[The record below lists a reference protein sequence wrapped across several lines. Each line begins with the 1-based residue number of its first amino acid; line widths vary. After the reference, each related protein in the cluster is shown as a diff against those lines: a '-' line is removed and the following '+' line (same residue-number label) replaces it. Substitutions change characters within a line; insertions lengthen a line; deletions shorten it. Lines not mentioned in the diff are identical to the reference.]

1 MRAIARTADRAIEV
15 EDISVALVEFKN
27 GCVATVIN
35 SILSPREETY
45 LRIDLQQA
53 TVELRHLYGY
63 DNSSWRFTP
72 APGAAADAQAALVA
86 TPTNPG
92 PQVVNPVAAA
102 GYAALC
108 ALPTPDV
115 PANHTT
121 QIGAILTDVAA
132 GTLPLTAGDQARR
145 TIELL
150 TVWAAHAQGY
160 TAYERPASDAERPQA
175 IRVGVAPAVIIVI
188 AIAGAVIAVSVT
200 GIAWAVVHYKE
211 AQVLSDEI
219 ALIEQNP
226 ALADAIAKVNQSAP
240 SSSPADDA
248 ASMGGGWGWL
258 LAALG
263 IAGAAAF
270 ILPKLGK

>member
-1 MRAIARTADRAIEV
+1 MATSTIPVSSDTVVGMINDMRIAAEQSIASVQASIESKSDGLARV
-15 EDISVALVEFKN
+15 VA
-27 GCVATVIN
+27 AY
-35 SILSPREETY
+35 R
-45 LRIDLQQA
+45 
-53 TVELRHLYGY
+53 
-63 DNSSWRFTP
+63 
-72 APGAAADAQAALVA
+72 ALVA
-86 TPTNPG
+86 STGARLIRAQVSVTRALAAKPG
-92 PQVVNPVAAA
+92 
-102 GYAALC
+102 
-108 ALPTPDV
+108 D
-115 PANHTT
+115 PA
-121 QIGAILTDVAA
+121 
-132 GTLPLTAGDQARR
+132 LTALLKR

-150 TVWAAHAQGY
+150 TVWAAHARGY

>member
-1 MRAIARTADRAIEV
+1 
-15 EDISVALVEFKN
+15 
-27 GCVATVIN
+27 VATSTIPVSSDTVVGMIN
-35 SILSPREETY
+35 DMRIAAEQSIASV
-45 LRIDLQQA
+45 QA
-53 TVELRHLYGY
+53 SIESKSDGLARVV
-63 DNSSWRFTP
+63 
-72 APGAAADAQAALVA
+72 AAYRALVA
-86 TPTNPG
+86 STGARLIRAQVSVTRALAAKPGDPT
-92 PQVVNPVAAA
+92 
-102 GYAALC
+102 
-108 ALPTPDV
+108 
-115 PANHTT
+115 
-121 QIGAILTDVAA
+121 
-132 GTLPLTAGDQARR
+132 LTALLKR

-175 IRVGVAPAVIIVI
+175 IRVGVASAVIIVI

>member
-1 MRAIARTADRAIEV
+1 VTRALAA
-15 EDISVALVEFKN
+15 K
-27 GCVATVIN
+27 
-35 SILSPREETY
+35 
-45 LRIDLQQA
+45 
-53 TVELRHLYGY
+53 
-63 DNSSWRFTP
+63 
-72 APGAAADAQAALVA
+72 PGD
-86 TPTNPG
+86 PT
-92 PQVVNPVAAA
+92 
-102 GYAALC
+102 
-108 ALPTPDV
+108 
-115 PANHTT
+115 
-121 QIGAILTDVAA
+121 
-132 GTLPLTAGDQARR
+132 LTALLKR

>member
-1 MRAIARTADRAIEV
+1 
-15 EDISVALVEFKN
+15 
-27 GCVATVIN
+27 VATSTIPVSSDTVVGMIN
-35 SILSPREETY
+35 DMRIAAEQSIASV
-45 LRIDLQQA
+45 QA
-53 TVELRHLYGY
+53 SIESKSDGLARVV
-63 DNSSWRFTP
+63 
-72 APGAAADAQAALVA
+72 AAYRALVA
-86 TPTNPG
+86 STGARLIRAQVSVTRALAAKPGDPT
-92 PQVVNPVAAA
+92 
-102 GYAALC
+102 
-108 ALPTPDV
+108 
-115 PANHTT
+115 
-121 QIGAILTDVAA
+121 
-132 GTLPLTAGDQARR
+132 LTALLKR

>member
-1 MRAIARTADRAIEV
+1 MATSTIPVSSDTVVGMINDMRIAAEQSIASVQASIESKSDGLARV
-15 EDISVALVEFKN
+15 VA
-27 GCVATVIN
+27 AY
-35 SILSPREETY
+35 R
-45 LRIDLQQA
+45 
-53 TVELRHLYGY
+53 
-63 DNSSWRFTP
+63 
-72 APGAAADAQAALVA
+72 ALVA
-86 TPTNPG
+86 STGARLIRAQVSVTRALAAKPGDPT
-92 PQVVNPVAAA
+92 
-102 GYAALC
+102 
-108 ALPTPDV
+108 
-115 PANHTT
+115 
-121 QIGAILTDVAA
+121 
-132 GTLPLTAGDQARR
+132 LTALLKR

>member
-1 MRAIARTADRAIEV
+1 M
-15 EDISVALVEFKN
+15 N
-27 GCVATVIN
+27 VATSTIPVSSDTVVGMIN
-35 SILSPREETY
+35 DMRIAAEQSIASV
-45 LRIDLQQA
+45 QA
-53 TVELRHLYGY
+53 SIE
-63 DNSSWRFTP
+63 SKS
-72 APGAAADAQAALVA
+72 DALARVVASYRALVA
-86 TPTNPG
+86 STGARLIRAQVLVTRALAAKPGDPT
-92 PQVVNPVAAA
+92 
-102 GYAALC
+102 
-108 ALPTPDV
+108 
-115 PANHTT
+115 
-121 QIGAILTDVAA
+121 
-132 GTLPLTAGDQARR
+132 LTALLKR

-160 TAYERPASDAERPQA
+160 TAYERPASDSERPQA

>member
-1 MRAIARTADRAIEV
+1 MTTLPVNTDSVVERIQAMRISAEGALGSVQASLAKSGEPLARVVAAYRELVGKTGSRIIQAQVKVIQARSKNPTDPTLIAMERR
-15 EDISVALVEFKN
+15 
-27 GCVATVIN
+27 
-35 SILSPREETY
+35 
-45 LRIDLQQA
+45 
-53 TVELRHLYGY
+53 TVEL
-63 DNSSWRFTP
+63 
-72 APGAAADAQAALVA
+72 
-86 TPTNPG
+86 
-92 PQVVNPVAAA
+92 
-102 GYAALC
+102 
-108 ALPTPDV
+108 
-115 PANHTT
+115 
-121 QIGAILTDVAA
+121 
-132 GTLPLTAGDQARR
+132 LTAW
-145 TIELL
+145 T
-150 TVWAAHAQGY
+150 AHARGY
-160 TAYERPASDAERPQA
+160 TAYERPATEAEKGGA
-175 IRVGVAPAVIIVI
+175 IAIGVAPVVIIAI
-188 AIAGAVIAVSVT
+188 AVAGAVIAVSVT

>member
-1 MRAIARTADRAIEV
+1 MATSTLPVSSDTVVTLINDMRIAAEQSIASVQASV
-15 EDISVALVEFKN
+15 ESKSDAPARVVA
-27 GCVATVIN
+27 
-35 SILSPREETY
+35 SYR
-45 LRIDLQQA
+45 
-53 TVELRHLYGY
+53 
-63 DNSSWRFTP
+63 
-72 APGAAADAQAALVA
+72 ALVA
-86 TPTNPG
+86 STGTRLIRAQVLVTRALAAKPG
-92 PQVVNPVAAA
+92 DR
-102 GYAALC
+102 
-108 ALPTPDV
+108 T
-115 PANHTT
+115 
-121 QIGAILTDVAA
+121 
-132 GTLPLTAGDQARR
+132 LTALLKR

-150 TVWAAHAQGY
+150 TVWAAHARGY
-160 TAYERPASDAERPQA
+160 TAYERPASDAERTKA

-200 GIAWAVVHYKE
+200 GVAWAVVHYKE

-240 SSSPADDA
+240 SSSPAGDA

>member
-1 MRAIARTADRAIEV
+1 MRIAAEQSIASVQASIESKSDALARV
-15 EDISVALVEFKN
+15 VA
-27 GCVATVIN
+27 
-35 SILSPREETY
+35 SYR
-45 LRIDLQQA
+45 
-53 TVELRHLYGY
+53 
-63 DNSSWRFTP
+63 
-72 APGAAADAQAALVA
+72 ALVA
-86 TPTNPG
+86 STGARLIHAQVLVTRALAAKPGDPT
-92 PQVVNPVAAA
+92 
-102 GYAALC
+102 
-108 ALPTPDV
+108 
-115 PANHTT
+115 
-121 QIGAILTDVAA
+121 
-132 GTLPLTAGDQARR
+132 LTALLKR